1 MGGGRRDAGAGRH
14 GLHLRGAGDEGGGM
28 SFVLLHADSV
38 ATALVDDPVV
48 PATDIAALKDATAL
62 LAEAGR
68 IRAEAED
75 RATEAIEAGYQKGHA
90 QGLADGRASGES
102 EMRTEMFRLAI
113 KAGEQQRQRQE
124 EIAGL
129 ALEVVRRIA
138 GAIGDEPMV
147 ARLAERAAAQLSP
160 DTAATVRVPPAALA
174 ETSQRLADHANL
186 IVEEDDTLAPTD
198 CVVETALGRT
208 HAGLETQLSQIERSW
223 AEAARER

>member
-1 MGGGRRDAGAGRH
+1 
-14 GLHLRGAGDEGGGM
+14 M

-113 KAGEQQRQRQE
+113 KASEQSAQRQE

-186 IVEEDDTLAPTD
+186 VIEEDDTLAPTD

-208 HAGLETQLSQIERSW
+208 HAGLETQLTQIERSW